1 MANHETG
8 YEGLANG
15 IIIQAAKDYRTALKK
30 LYKNPNDRIA
40 MDEIG
45 RLEQFFYSDWYEL
58 LTDVDGEYMVD
69 HLRQDFKEQL
79 IEQNRKKREKAAKKA
94 AKDAKAAA
102 LTTASA
108 KPQHRLGP
116 ANQSV
121 SK

>member
-30 LYKNPNDRIA
+30 LYKNPNDSIA

-45 RLEQFFYSDWYEL
+45 ELEQFFYSDWYEM
-58 LTDVDGEYMVD
+58 LTNVDGEYMVD
-69 HLRQDFKEQL
+69 HLRQDFKEHL
-79 IEQNRKKREKAAKKA
+79 IEQNRKKKEKAAKKA
-94 AKDAKAAA
+94 SKVVAVS
-102 LTTASA
+102 TTA
-108 KPQHRLGP
+108 
-116 ANQSV
+116 V

>member
-1 MANHETG
+1 MAIRESG

-79 IEQNRKKREKAAKKA
+79 IEQNRKKKEKAAKKA
-94 AKDAKAAA
+94 SKASKAAKASAA
-102 LTTASA
+102 STTAVN
-108 KPQHRLGP
+108 K
-116 ANQSV
+116 
-121 SK
+121 